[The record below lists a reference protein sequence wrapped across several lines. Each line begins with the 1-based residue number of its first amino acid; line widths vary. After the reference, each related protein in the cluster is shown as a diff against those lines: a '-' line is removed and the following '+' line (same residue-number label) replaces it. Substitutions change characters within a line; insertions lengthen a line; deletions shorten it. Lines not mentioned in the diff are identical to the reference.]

1 MKRNVRLTDGRIM
14 LRPYRPSDAEPVY
27 EAVRESLP
35 ELLPWMPWAY
45 PEYSIK
51 DTRAWIASSSQKWT
65 KGNEYNFAILDARDS
80 AFLGGCG
87 FNKIA
92 GKEGFANLGYWVR
105 TTRTKQGIALAAAQL
120 LARFGFEE
128 LKLRHIEIGAATG
141 NKISQRV
148 AGKLGAKRIGIKKND
163 LKVRDRVYSCAVF
176 ALHPQ
181 DLEKQGEV

>member
-1 MKRNVRLTDGRIM
+1 MAVIMKKSVRLTDGLIV
-14 LRPYRPSDAEPVY
+14 LRPYRASDAEKVY

-51 DTRAWIASSSQKWT
+51 DTRAWIDSSSKKWT

-87 FNKIA
+87 LNKVDDR
-92 GKEGFANLGYWVR
+92 EGFANLGYWVR
-105 TTRTKQGIALAAAQL
+105 STRTRHGIALAAAQL

-128 LKLRHIEIGAATG
+128 LNLRHIEVGAATD
-141 NKISQRV
+141 NKLSQRV
-148 AGKLGAKRIGIKKND
+148 AEKLGAKRVGIRKD
-163 LKVRDRVYSCAVF
+163 ALKIRDKVYSCAVF
-176 ALHPQ
+176 ALHPH
-181 DLEKQGEV
+181 DLD

>member
-1 MKRNVRLTDGRIM
+1 MIAVMKKNIRLTDGRIV
-14 LRPYRPSDAEPVY
+14 LRPYHPSDAEPVY

-51 DTRAWIASSSQKWT
+51 DTMAWIASSSKKWT
-65 KGNEYNFAILDARDS
+65 KGNEYNFAILAARNGT
-80 AFLGGCG
+80 FLGGCG
-87 FNKIA
+87 LNKID

-105 TTRTKQGIALAAAQL
+105 STRTGKGIALAAARL

-128 LKLRHIEIGAATG
+128 LKLQHIEVGAATG

-148 AGKLGAKRIGIKKND
+148 AEKLGAKRVGIREND
-163 LKVRDRVYSCAVF
+163 LKVRDKVYSCAVF
-176 ALHPQ
+176 ALYPQ
-181 DLEKQGEV
+181 DLD

>member
-1 MKRNVRLTDGRIM
+1 MKKNVRLTDGRIV
-14 LRPYRPSDAEPVY
+14 LRPYRRADAQPVY

-45 PEYSIK
+45 PEYSIE
-51 DTRAWIASSSQKWT
+51 DTRAWIGSCSKKWT
-65 KGNEYNFAILDARDS
+65 KGEDYNFAILDASDG

-87 FNKIA
+87 FNKVD

-105 TTRTKQGIALAAAQL
+105 TARTGQGVALAAARL

-128 LKLRHIEIGAATG
+128 LKLRHIEVGAATG
-141 NKISQRV
+141 NKVSQRV
-148 AGKLGAKRIGIKKND
+148 AGKLGARRMGIRKND
-163 LKVRDRVYSCAVF
+163 LTVRDRVYSCAVF

-181 DLEKQGEV
+181 DLER

>member
-1 MKRNVRLTDGRIM
+1 MKKNVRLTDRRIV

-27 EAVRESLP
+27 AAVRESLP

-45 PEYSIK
+45 PEYAIE
-51 DTRAWIASSSQKWT
+51 DTRAWIASCSKKWT
-65 KGNEYNFAILDARDS
+65 KGEEYNFAILDAHDG

-87 FNKIA
+87 FNKVDV
-92 GKEGFANLGYWVR
+92 KEGFANLGYWVR
-105 TTRTKQGIALAAAQL
+105 TARTGRGVALAAAQL

-128 LKLRHIEIGAATG
+128 LKLRHIEVGAATG

-148 AGKLGAKRIGIKKND
+148 AGKLGAKRVGVIKNGLEIRDK
-163 LKVRDRVYSCAVF
+163 KYDRVVF

-181 DLEKQGEV
+181 DLEDQK